1 MHDLVYHAK
10 YADESCNDE
19 YVGETTKHI
28 SERVLDHSERDQN
41 SHVIKHQT
49 EKEHSCPQYGNFKVI
64 SSGFRNNTKKRKLS
78 GAL

>member
-1 MHDLVYHAK
+1 M
-10 YADESCNDE
+10 
-19 YVGETTKHI
+19 
-28 SERVLDHSERDQN
+28 LDHSERDQN

-64 SSGFRNNTKKRKLS
+64 TSGFRNNTKKRKLS